1 MKKIINI
8 NLSGRVIPIEDSA
21 YEQLQAYIESLRRYF
36 ANEESR
42 EEIINDIES
51 RIAELMS
58 DKVRKGTSCITD
70 ADVNEIAASMGR
82 PEDFEA
88 EAASDANDIP
98 LTGNGNAHSQQQQQ
112 SSSYQ
117 QTGHQQSQSER
128 PKTGRD
134 RLYRD
139 TSDKFIG
146 GVCSGIAAYMNVD
159 PAIVRIL
166 FAIITFGGF
175 GFGFLA
181 YIVMWIILP
190 ARDLEEY
197 SGKRLFRNPE
207 EKVIGGVA
215 SGLAAYFGRSITNIR
230 LIFAAPLILS
240 ILFRILRNDHFDD
253 FDLFW
258 NIGFSSISGTFIMVY
273 IVLWIVLPEART
285 TYQKMEMRG
294 EKVDVNTIRQNVKEG
309 VDTMKER
316 MKDWSEEVKQT
327 AHQFSGKAK
336 EFTSGQGK
344 EFAADVRQ
352 TVKHTGNGLGHA
364 IGVLFKV
371 FFFFIFGTIAFAL
384 FVAVIAILFSGPQW
398 WPLNDYLWTSKW
410 QQVYAWGTLVFFLL
424 VPLIAFIVWVVRR
437 IMNARTGGNY
447 LGWTFGALWTLGW
460 VSLVLLITSVSR
472 DFSRNQYIDKDLT
485 PFSLKQNKLTVT
497 VTQPE
502 LQYYGDFGWVSSDIN
517 GWDFSN
523 DSLHLATVWFDVTA
537 SPDSLYHITIRHS
550 ANGRTDEEARIRAAA
565 FNYTANRLDT
575 LLDLSNGFA
584 VGKKSKYRLQQAGIL
599 IQVPVGRKIRFDH
612 SVTDKLNLGRMVV
625 NKRNRRNTTININ
638 EDFQF
643 GFMTDEDYTMGVD
656 GRLKPDNKKWDNT
669 KQSVTPGNNSNDY
682 RFDRTDTAAP
692 AGPSKEQIQQQLEE
706 EKKKIREESERK
718 IREAEEK
725 AKAAEKTVSHM
736 LRMKDPKAEGG
747 IVGIPSPVSS
757 LVL

>member
-21 YEQLQAYIESLRRYF
+21 YEQLQVYIESLRRYF

-42 EEIINDIES
+42 DEIINDIES

-70 ADVNEIAASMGR
+70 ADVNEIASSMGR

-88 EAASDANDIP
+88 EAATDVHDIP
-98 LTGNGNAHSQQQQQ
+98 LTGSSTGQQQQQ
-112 SSSYQ
+112 SSSSGQ
-117 QTGHQQSQSER
+117 QQQAQAER
-128 PKTGRD
+128 PRAGRD

-166 FAIITFGGF
+166 FAIVTFGGF
-175 GFGFLA
+175 GLGFIA
-181 YIVMWIILP
+181 YIAMWIILP
-190 ARDLEEY
+190 PRDLDEY

-215 SGLAAYFGRSITNIR
+215 SGLAAYFGRSTSSIR
-230 LIFAAPLILS
+230 LIFAAPLLLN
-240 ILFRILRNDHFDD
+240 ILFSVLSDGHWGD

-258 NIGFSSISGTFIMVY
+258 NIGFSSITGTFILVY
-273 IVLWIVLPEART
+273 IILWIVLPEART

-309 VDTMKER
+309 MDTMKER
-316 MKDWSEEVKQT
+316 MKDWSEEVKQS
-327 AHQFSGKAK
+327 ARQFSGKAQ
-336 EFTSGQGK
+336 EFTGGPGR
-344 EFAADVRQ
+344 EFATEVKQ
-352 TVKHTGNGLGHA
+352 TVKYTGNGIGHA

-371 FFFFIFGTIAFAL
+371 FFLFIFGTIAFAL

-398 WPLNDYLWTSKW
+398 WPLNDFLWTSKW
-410 QQVYAWGTLVFFLL
+410 QQMYAWGTLIFFLL

-437 IMNARTGGNY
+437 IMNARAGGNY

-460 VSLVLLITSVSR
+460 VSLILLITSAGR
-472 DFSRNQYIDKDLT
+472 DFSRNAFRDEKDAIA
-485 PFSLKQNKLTVT
+485 PFSVQQNKLIVT

-517 GWDFSN
+517 GWSYTK
-523 DSLHLATVWFDVTA
+523 DSLFLAAVWFEVTA
-537 SPDSLYHITIRHS
+537 SPDSLYHVVVRHS
-550 ANGRTDEEARIRAAA
+550 ANGRTDEEAGIRAAA
-565 FNYTANRLDT
+565 FSYTVNRRDS
-575 LLDLSNGFA
+575 LLDLSNGFGIA
-584 VGKKSKYRLQQAGIL
+584 KSSKYRLQQAGVL
-599 IQVPVGRKIRFDH
+599 IQVPVGKKIRFDH
-612 SVTDKLNLGRMVV
+612 SVTDKLNIGRMVV
-625 NKRNRRNTTININ
+625 NKYKRRNVGININ

-643 GFMTDEDYTMGVD
+643 GFETGEDYTMGID
-656 GRLKPDNKKWDNT
+656 GTLRSDNT
-669 KQSVTPGNNSNDY
+669 KTESRNSTPRRNSNNY
-682 RFDRTDTAAP
+682 RYNKQDTVVP
-692 AGPSKEQIQQQLEE
+692 AGPTEEQIQQQLEE
-706 EKKKIREESERK
+706 EKRKIREESDRK
-718 IREAEEK
+718 IRDAEEK
-725 AKAAEKTVSHM
+725 ARAAKQSISRL
-736 LRMKDPKAEGG
+736 LRKKDVHTEGD
-747 IVGIPSPVSS
+747 IVGIPSPVGS